1 MALRTRTPP
10 VPTKV
15 RVIAAAI
22 VLVLGGWG
30 FVARQDRVRNQ
41 NRLAAIASQISGRQV
56 SVHCP
61 GMLAR
66 ALTDDAYETE
76 SGSVRF
82 DAEGMPSN
90 ETKLAKRTCSELDA
104 IAEGRRAT
112 QLACAG
118 RSVSCGDDVQLVA
131 HSVDVIAHESY
142 HLKGITSEGITECFS
157 LQKLAWTAMQLG
169 ATEDQARGLAR
180 LQFETNYTQMPEQY
194 RASGCSEGGA
204 LDLHPDDP
212 RFP

>member
-1 MALRTRTPP
+1 MRTRTRTPP
-10 VPTKV
+10 VPLKIRIT
-15 RVIAAAI
+15 AAVI

-30 FVARQDRVRNQ
+30 FAARHDRVGNQ
-41 NRLAAIASQISGRQV
+41 NRLAAIASQISGRHV
-56 SVHCP
+56 TVHCP
-61 GMLAR
+61 GVLAR
-66 ALTDDAYETE
+66 ALTDEAYETE
-76 SGSVRF
+76 SGTVRF
-82 DAEGMPSN
+82 DAEGMPAD
-90 ETKLAKRTCSELDA
+90 ETRLAKRTCSELDA

-131 HSVDVIAHESY
+131 QSVDVISHESY
-142 HLKGITSEGITECFS
+142 HLKGIMSEGMTECFS

-169 ATEDQARGLAR
+169 ATEEQARGLAR
-180 LQFETNYTQMPEQY
+180 LQFETSYTQMPEQY

-204 LDLHPDDP
+204 LDVHPDDP

>member
-1 MALRTRTPP
+1 MPTRTRTPP
-10 VPTKV
+10 VPAKV
-15 RVIAAAI
+15 RAAAAAI

-30 FVARQDRVRNQ
+30 FAEHRDRAGNQD
-41 NRLAAIASQISGRQV
+41 RLAAIASQISGRQV

-61 GMLAR
+61 GVIAR

-76 SGSVRF
+76 SGKVQF
-82 DAEGMPSN
+82 DADGMPAN

-104 IAEGRRAT
+104 IAEGRRAA

-118 RSVSCGDDVQLVA
+118 RSASCGDDVQLVA

-169 ATEDQARGLAR
+169 ATEEQARGLAR
-180 LQFETNYTQMPEQY
+180 LQFETNYPYMPEQY
-194 RASGCSEGGA
+194 RASGCSDGGA